1 MRVTRKTKPSAK
13 RRSKEAVRIVGG
25 REICSQTPAGR
36 EEYKR
41 RRAERWVLDNGICC
55 LCGRFI
61 PLSIATTEHPGGR
74 GMGGSKRD
82 DRVEAIRIACY
93 LGNMAKDSMSL
104 ERYLE
109 LPLAVRIA
117 NCRGTGGGMAARVQ
131 AMRESEEE

>member
-1 MRVTRKTKPSAK
+1 
-13 RRSKEAVRIVGG
+13 
-25 REICSQTPAGR
+25 
-36 EEYKR
+36 
-41 RRAERWVLDNGICC
+41 
-55 LCGRFI
+55 
-61 PLSIATTEHPGGR
+61 
-74 GMGGSKRD
+74 MGGSKRD